1 MKEVTVV
8 GQTVEEALQSA
19 LKQLQATEEQV
30 EIDILDEGKK
40 EFSVCSAGVRLR

>member
-1 MKEVTVV
+1 MKEITAV

-19 LKQLQATEEQV
+19 LKQLKATEEQV

-40 EFSVCSAGVRLR
+40 DCLACSVSAQLP